1 MYNKNYLLKNVGY
14 FQNYIYKYKNYAVNT
29 NILEPFLLEN
39 KSYIIYIMY
48 KNGFQENL
56 TGICYFTNYIEFLKL
71 LESSL
76 SQKLMQ
82 LDRKEI
88 NGLSIIIKVWI
99 YKQIAL
105 QRQIKRDQEIFNKKL
120 IKFQKVLEKLI
131 DYKVKTNNKQQEYS
145 RFLTDKILNKE
156 LKPVLHIKVIDE
168 DMQMECLKHV
178 LNLMSKKW
186 PGITHD
192 TFKYWIK
199 RTIKLYQDNF
209 EHNDK
214 WEIDVKNKKNVNT
227 QKIKSIIYM
236 FK

>member
-1 MYNKNYLLKNVGY
+1 MKNLMYNKNYIIKNVGY
-14 FQNYIYKYKNYAVNT
+14 FQNYVYKYKNYLVNK

-39 KSYIIYIMY
+39 KSYIIYIKY
-48 KNGFQENL
+48 KNGFEENL

-71 LESSL
+71 LEC
-76 SQKLMQ
+76 KLAEKVML
-82 LDRKEI
+82 LDNKEI
-88 NGLSIIIKVWI
+88 NGLFIIIKIWI

-131 DYKVKTNNKQQEYS
+131 DYKVRTNNGQQEFS
-145 RFLTDKILNKE
+145 RFLTDKILTKE

-168 DMQMECLKHV
+168 DMQIECLKHV

-192 TFKYWIK
+192 KFKYWIK
-199 RTIKLYQDNF
+199 RTIKLYQDNL
-209 EHNDK
+209 EHDDK
-214 WEIDVKNKKNVNT
+214 WEIEKK
-227 QKIKSIIYM
+227 KS
-236 FK
+236 